1 MRLLIILLLL
11 YLLYRVVRFLL
22 GSTKTFQRQGQSGA
36 IDEMVQDP
44 QCKTYIPLRQAKR
57 EVIDG
62 KEYFFCSKACAD
74 EFKEQKNSPA

>member
-22 GSTKTFQRQGQSGA
+22 GSTKTFQRHGQSGA

-62 KEYFFCSKACAD
+62 KEYFFCSEACA
-74 EFKEQKNSPA
+74 EAFKEKEKPSA